1 MQSCTNCAR
10 LSLGHFARA
19 RFACAHYRIVLLL
32 VALIALVSRS
42 AVSDAQEKKAKI
54 AAPGDTLTT
63 PGPLAQNLSPKLDR
77 RDLAKAMKLVADWQL
92 GRMPADAQFDWTWAA
107 LYDGF
112 MAVPKKVAGDK
123 YRQAMLGIAN
133 QLNWQ
138 PGPRVMHADDQAV
151 GQMYMEQY
159 FLHKDAKRM
168 DALRARLD
176 AEIAAPEA
184 QYASTLPAHWDNA
197 RYPNMPLWWWCD
209 ALFMAPPVFADM
221 AAATGDK
228 KYLDFMDH
236 EWDITAMLLYD
247 PANHLYFR
255 DATFLDKHEKNGE
268 PLFWSRGN
276 GWVIGGTVRVLERL
290 PADSPLRPKYV
301 ALLKE
306 MAAEMLSIQGKDGLW
321 RPGLLDADAYPL
333 PEISGSAFVT
343 YALAYGVNEGILD
356 RATYW
361 PAVEKAWAGMLTHV
375 YSDGRLGS
383 IQPVGAAPGAY
394 TETSSYVYGV
404 GAYLLAGSEIYRT
417 AK

>member
-1 MQSCTNCAR
+1 MRVQHHSLRGLRASCSQT
-10 LSLGHFARA
+10 FAIA
-19 RFACAHYRIVLLL
+19 TILALLL
-32 VALIALVSRS
+32 STAA
-42 AVSDAQEKKAKI
+42 AGAQQKKAKV
-54 AAPGDTLTT
+54 ATPGDMLST
-63 PGPLAQNLSPKLDR
+63 PGPLAQNLSPKLDK

-92 GRMPADAQFDWTWAA
+92 GRLPAEPQFDWTWAA

-112 MAVPKKVAGDK
+112 MAVPTKVAGNK
-123 YRQAMLGIAN
+123 YKAAMLKVAK

-151 GQMYMEQY
+151 GQMYLEQY
-159 FLHKDAKRM
+159 FIHKDPKMIAPM
-168 DALRARLD
+168 RARLD
-176 AEIAAPEA
+176 TEMATPDPTDP
-184 QYASTLPAHWDNA
+184 Q
-197 RYPNMPLWWWCD
+197 RPLWWWCD
-209 ALFMAPPVFADM
+209 ALFMAPPVYADM
-221 AAATGDK
+221 AAATGDQ
-228 KYLDFMDH
+228 KYLAFMDR
-236 EWDITAMLLYD
+236 EWDITTKLLYD
-247 PANHLYFR
+247 PSKHLYFR

-276 GWVIGGTVRVLERL
+276 GWVMGGIVRVLQKL
-290 PADSPLRPKYV
+290 PADSPLRPKFI

-306 MAAEMLSIQGKDGLW
+306 MAAETVSIQGKDGLW
-321 RPGLLDADAYPL
+321 RPGLLDADSYPL
-333 PEISGSAFVT
+333 PEISGSAFIT

-375 YSDGRLGS
+375 YADGRLGC

>member
-1 MQSCTNCAR
+1 MPSCTNRAR
-10 LSLGHFARA
+10 HSRAHFARA
-19 RFACAHYRIVLLL
+19 HCR
-32 VALIALVSRS
+32 IALAFAALFALLACS
-42 AVSDAQEKKAKI
+42 AANAQKKAPV

-63 PGPLAQNLSPKLDR
+63 PGPLAQNLSPKLDK
-77 RDLAKAMKLVADWQL
+77 RDLAKNMKLVADWQL
-92 GRMPADAQFDWTWAA
+92 GRMPAEAQVDWTWAA

-112 MAVPKKVAGDK
+112 MAVPTKVGGDK
-123 YRQAMLGIAN
+123 YQKAMLGIAE

-138 PGPRVMHADDQAV
+138 PGPRTMHADDQAV

-159 FLHKDAKRM
+159 FLHKDPNMMAAM
-168 DALRARLD
+168 RARLD
-176 AEIAAPEA
+176 AEMAAPET

-209 ALFMAPPVFADM
+209 ALFMAPPLYADM

-228 KYLDFMDH
+228 KYLEFMDRS
-236 EWDITAMLLYD
+236 WDATAALLYD
-247 PANHLYFR
+247 HTKHLYFR

-268 PLFWSRGN
+268 PLFWARGN
-276 GWVIGGTVRVLERL
+276 GWVMGGIVRVLQKL
-290 PADSPLRPKYV
+290 PADSALRPKYA
-301 ALLKE
+301 ALLKD

-375 YSDGRLGS
+375 YADGRLGS

-394 TETSSYVYGV
+394 GETSSYVYGV

>member
-1 MQSCTNCAR
+1 MQSCTV
-10 LSLGHFARA
+10 RA
-19 RFACAHYRIVLLL
+19 RQPRAYCPIVLALAALFALL
-32 VALIALVSRS
+32 TCS
-42 AVSDAQEKKAKI
+42 AANAQEKKAPV
-54 AAPGDTLTT
+54 AAPGDTLGT

-92 GRMPADAQFDWTWAA
+92 SRMPADAQFDWTWAA

-123 YRQAMLGIAN
+123 YRQAMLEVAE
-133 QLNWQ
+133 QLKWQ
-138 PGPRVMHADDQAV
+138 PGPRATHADDQAV

-159 FLHKDAKRM
+159 FLHKDPKRM
-168 DALRARLD
+168 DAMRARLD
-176 AEIAAPEA
+176 TGIATPDP
-184 QYASTLPAHWDNA
+184 TDPK
-197 RYPNMPLWWWCD
+197 RPLWWWCD
-209 ALFMAPPVFADM
+209 ALFMAPPVYADM
-221 AAATGDK
+221 AAATGDT
-228 KYLDFMDH
+228 KYLDYMDH
-236 EWDITAMLLYD
+236 EWDIATVLLYD
-247 PANHLYFR
+247 RSKHLYFR
-255 DATFLDKHEKNGE
+255 DASYLDKREKNGE

-276 GWVIGGTVRVLERL
+276 GWVMGGIVRVLQKL

-306 MAAEMLSIQGKDGLW
+306 MAAEMLSIQGRDGLW

-361 PAVEKAWAGMLTHV
+361 PAVQKAWAGMLTHV
-375 YSDGRLGS
+375 YADGRLGS

-394 TETSSYVYGV
+394 SETSSYVYGV

>member
-1 MQSCTNCAR
+1 MHGCN
-10 LSLGHFARA
+10 LRA
-19 RFACAHYRIVLLL
+19 REPRAYCCIVLAFAALFVLL
-32 VALIALVSRS
+32 TCFAA
-42 AVSDAQEKKAKI
+42 ANAQERKAPV

-63 PGPLAQNLSPKLDR
+63 PGPLAQNLSPKLDK

-92 GRMPADAQFDWTWAA
+92 SRMPAEAQVDWTWAA
-107 LYDGF
+107 LYAGF
-112 MAVPKKVAGDK
+112 MGVPEKVAGDK
-123 YRQAMLGIAN
+123 YRKAMAGIADE
-133 QLNWQ
+133 LKWQ
-138 PGPRVMHADDQAV
+138 PGPRVIHADDHAV

-159 FLHKDAKRM
+159 FLHKDPKMM
-168 DALRARLD
+168 DAMRARLD
-176 AEIAAPEA
+176 SEMATPES
-184 QYASTLPAHWDNA
+184 QYASVLPAEWDSA

-221 AAATGDK
+221 AAATGDN
-228 KYLDFMDH
+228 KYLAFMDH
-236 EWDITAMLLYD
+236 EWDITTALLYD
-247 PANHLYFR
+247 REKHLYFR

-276 GWVIGGTVRVLERL
+276 GWVMGGIVRVLERL

-333 PEISGSAFVT
+333 PEVSGSAFVT

-361 PAVEKAWAGMLTHV
+361 PAVGKAWAGMLTHV
-375 YSDGRLGS
+375 YADGRLGS

>member
-1 MQSCTNCAR
+1 MQTSIICPRQPRFLCRFVLA
-10 LSLGHFARA
+10 LAALFA
-19 RFACAHYRIVLLL
+19 LL
-32 VALIALVSRS
+32 VCS
-42 AVSDAQEKKAKI
+42 AANAQEKKAPV

-92 GRMPADAQFDWTWAA
+92 SRMPAEAQVDWTWAA
-107 LYDGF
+107 LYAGF
-112 MAVPKKVAGDK
+112 MAVPEKVAGDK
-123 YRQAMLGIAN
+123 YRQAMLGIAD
-133 QLNWQ
+133 QLHWQ

-159 FLHKDAKRM
+159 FLHRDPKRM
-168 DALRARLD
+168 DAMRARLET
-176 AEIAAPEA
+176 EIATPDP
-184 QYASTLPAHWDNA
+184 TDPK
-197 RYPNMPLWWWCD
+197 RPLWWWCD

-221 AAATGDK
+221 AAATGDQ
-228 KYLDFMDH
+228 KYLTFMDH
-236 EWDITAMLLYD
+236 EWDTTTALLYD
-247 PANHLYFR
+247 RTQHLYFR
-255 DATFLDKHEKNGE
+255 DASYLDKHEKNGE

-276 GWVIGGTVRVLERL
+276 GWVMGGIVRVLEKL

-306 MAAEMLSIQGKDGLW
+306 MAAEMISIQGKDGLW

-361 PAVEKAWAGMLTHV
+361 PAVQKAWAGMLTHV
-375 YSDGRLGS
+375 YADGRLGS

-394 TETSSYVYGV
+394 SETSSYVYGV